1 MKNKELTKRKLIDA
15 VGEILQTEG
24 FNFLG
29 VNNIARK
36 AGVSKKL
43 IYRYFQTVDNLIEA
57 YVIEKDYWMTFSDQ
71 MSILVSQFNG
81 KPSKPLVTNILK
93 DQFKFFFEQRE
104 MQSLILWELSM
115 ESKMMHS
122 IHNARE
128 AMGQKA
134 FELTDIHFKNSK
146 VNFRAIAALLVGGI
160 YYSILHMRHNGG
172 MICDLDMNSEKDREE
187 MVKTIEQI
195 MDWAYQIAETNNN
208 YDVLS

>member
-1 MKNKELTKRKLIDA
+1 MKKKELTKRKLINA
-15 VGEILQTEG
+15 VGVILESEG
-24 FNFLG
+24 FTHLG

-71 MSILVSQFNG
+71 MSVLVSGFAG
-81 KPSKPLVTNILK
+81 KPSQPLVTGILK

-115 ESKMMHS
+115 KSKMMHS

-134 FELTDIHFKNSK
+134 FELTDAHFKNSK
-146 VNFRAIAALLVGGI
+146 VNFRALAALLVGGI

-172 MICDLDMNSEKDREE
+172 MICDMDMNSAKDRDEII
-187 MVKTIEQI
+187 KTIEQI
-195 MDWAYQIAETNNN
+195 VDWAYEMAETK
-208 YDVLS
+208 